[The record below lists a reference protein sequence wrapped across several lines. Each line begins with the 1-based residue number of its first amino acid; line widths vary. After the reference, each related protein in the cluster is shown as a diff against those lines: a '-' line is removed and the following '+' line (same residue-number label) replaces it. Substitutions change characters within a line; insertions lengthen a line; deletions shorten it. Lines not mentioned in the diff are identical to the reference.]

1 MARAQGISEEEFLGI
16 LNRVNVSY
24 VDDTVMRGADG
35 PQDYL
40 KLYSVDYRLM

>member
-1 MARAQGISEEEFLGI
+1 MALRTRISEEEFLGI

-24 VDDTVMRGADG
+24 VDGTVMRGADG

-40 KLYSVDYRLM
+40 KLYRVDYRLM